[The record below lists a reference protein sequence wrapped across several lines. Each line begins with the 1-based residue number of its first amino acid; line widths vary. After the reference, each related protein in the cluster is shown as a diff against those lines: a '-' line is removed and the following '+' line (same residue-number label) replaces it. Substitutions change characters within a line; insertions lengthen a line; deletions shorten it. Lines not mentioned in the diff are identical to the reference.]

1 MSEPLYTLPPT
12 LRQETQAAGYLDWL
26 RETRGLALLGW
37 DELWRWSVT
46 DLEGFWGSLWDY
58 FGVRSQA
65 PYERVLADARM
76 PGAIWFPGAR
86 LNYAE
91 HCLGGGEDDDRSA
104 VLACSQ
110 TREPIRL
117 THAELRAQVARA
129 RAGLRRLG
137 VGKGDRV
144 VAYLPNIPE
153 TIVAY
158 LATASLG
165 AVWAACAPEFGAPSV
180 LDRFGQLEPK
190 VLLTVS
196 GYTYGG
202 QPVDR
207 RAEVARIR
215 AGLPGVEH
223 VVYVHYGPDEL
234 PDALAWDDLLAE
246 SGPLEFAPVPFDH
259 PLCVLFSSGTTGKPK
274 AIVHGH
280 GGILLEHLKSLALH
294 WDLRA
299 GDRLLWFTTTAWMM
313 WQVLVSCL
321 LVRAS
326 IVLLDGNPLHPD
338 LRHQWRVAELT
349 RATHFGSSP
358 GYLMA
363 CRKEGVRPAEEFD
376 LSALRHLP
384 VAGSPLPATGF
395 RWLHEQFGNTVLL
408 NVGSG
413 GTDVCTGLV
422 QGSPL
427 QPVWAG
433 EMSGPALGV
442 HAQSFDPQGNA
453 VVGELGELVVTAA
466 MPSMPVGL
474 WGDDPGGSR
483 YRATYF
489 DTYPGVWRHGD
500 WVRFSA
506 AGSCVIT
513 GRSDAT
519 LNRGGV
525 RLGTAEFYRVVEELP
540 EIDDSLVVH
549 LEDPAGGPGELLL
562 FVVTRQPLD
571 DAQRAKL
578 KATIRSALSPRHVP
592 DTIEAVPAI
601 PYNRTGKKLEIPV
614 KHILRGAAPD
624 TVAAPGSLSDPTAL
638 DAFSGIARRSPAPER
653 PRS

>member
-1 MSEPLYTLPPT
+1 MSQPLYALPRE
-12 LRQETQAAGYLDWL
+12 LQQETRIANYLDWL
-26 RETRGLALLGW
+26 RDNRGLSFAGW

-46 DLEGFWGSLWDY
+46 DPDGFWGSLWEH
-58 FGVRSQA
+58 FGIRSRA
-65 PYERVLADARM
+65 PYERVLTDARM
-76 PGAIWFPGAR
+76 PGAVWFPGAR

-91 HCLGGGEDDDRSA
+91 HCLGGAREA
-104 VLACSQ
+104 AAILAYSQ

-117 THAELRAQVARA
+117 TYAELRDQVARA
-129 RAGLRRLG
+129 QVGLRRLG
-137 VGKGDRV
+137 VGRGDRV
-144 VAYLPNIPE
+144 AAYLPNIAE
-153 TIVAY
+153 AVVAY

-165 AVWAACAPEFGAPSV
+165 ATWAACAPEFGAPAA

-190 VLLTVS
+190 VLLAVA

-202 QPVDR
+202 KPVDR

-215 AGLPGVEH
+215 AALPTVEQ
-223 VVYVHYGPDEL
+223 VVDIPYGPGTL
-234 PDALAWDDLLAE
+234 PDALAWEALLAE
-246 SGPLEFAPVPFDH
+246 PGALEFEPVGFDH

-280 GGILLEHLKSLALH
+280 GGILLEHLKSLTLH
-294 WDLRA
+294 WDLRT
-299 GDRLLWFTTTAWMM
+299 GDRLLWYTTTGWMM
-313 WQVLVSCL
+313 WQVLVSSL

-326 IVLLDGNPLHPD
+326 MVLVDGNPLHPD
-338 LRHQWRVAELT
+338 LRHQWRVAEQT
-349 RATHFGSSP
+349 RTTHFGSSP

-363 CRKEGVRPAEEFD
+363 CRKAGVRPAAEFD
-376 LSALRHLP
+376 LSAVRLLP

-395 RWLHEQFGNTVLL
+395 RWIHEQFGDTVLL

-413 GTDVCTGLV
+413 GTDVCTGIV

-433 EMSGPALGV
+433 EMSGPSLGV
-442 HAQSFDPQGNA
+442 HAQAFDPHGNP
-453 VVGELGELVVTAA
+453 VVGERGELVVTAP
-466 MPSMPVGL
+466 MPSMPVRL
-474 WGDDPGGSR
+474 WGDDAAASR
-483 YRATYF
+483 YRASYF
-489 DTYPGVWRHGD
+489 DRYPGVWHHGD
-500 WVRFSA
+500 WIRFSEQ
-506 AGSCVIT
+506 GTCVIS

-525 RLGTAEFYRVVEELP
+525 RLGTAEFYRVIEEMP

-562 FVVTRQPLD
+562 FVVTRQPFD
-571 DAQRAKL
+571 DVLRDKL

-592 DTIEAVPAI
+592 DTVEAVPAI

-614 KHILRGAAPD
+614 KHVLQGAAAD
-624 TVAAPGSLSDPTAL
+624 DVVTPGSISDPAAL
-638 DAFSGIARRSPAPER
+638 EAFAAMARRSPTPER
-653 PRS
+653 THA